1 MSQSTLTK
9 TRASIDALLALS
21 RQTQIVLAKAIG
33 MPNYAVSRRQA
44 STPWQFDEADRVAAH
59 FGIDP
64 LELYAGADVACAA
77 FARRHGLPLLAET
90 FAAASG
96 PTEVDAAPAEPVA
109 AAPAPP
115 AAPDNDLPSDVTT
128 LATPALCVLC
138 GLPATTALEG
148 FPQHVSADACAQARE
163 AVQGAAATAAA
174 AQTPEPASV
183 TSTSAPHLPAAAAAS
198 PRQHQAERQKPR
210 PRQPRAET
218 HAKCVAFL
226 RRNVQNAL
234 QSAGGD
240 VEEAAAYLEKKAIPH
255 AMELIDISRAQGRYD
270 VIAYP
275 PLPDHIYK
283 KPSKSKPN
291 QVWEARPNWRR
302 SCESLPLA
310 PGTHLVGE
318 LDMNGAYL
326 SALKTHLPLGEPE
339 HTTGHIDTQA
349 LKRSG
354 AHLVTPGEWRHDHLP
369 NPIGS
374 RDEPGPLWIMEP
386 TLRLLNRLSTPKYG
400 SLCVPPE
407 IHESW
412 TSGSTEHLLE
422 YFRTALTEVR
432 AQAIQEGDDLTENYV
447 KSVYSK
453 FVSTAGTSSANHSLV
468 RPDWVHA
475 IRSQAFS
482 NLYGKALKAHTAGLH
497 VVRVSGTDELH
508 VIGDWRSVFDEGR
521 GVTEVKRKSSSEII
535 ISPEA

>member
-9 TRASIDALLALS
+9 TRASIDELLALS
-21 RQTQIVLAKAIG
+21 RQTQITLAKAIG

-44 STPWQFDEADRVAAH
+44 STPWQFDETDRVAAH
-59 FGIDP
+59 FGITP
-64 LELYAGADVACAA
+64 LELYAGADVAGAA
-77 FARRHGLPLLAET
+77 FARRHGLPFLPKT
-90 FAAASG
+90 IAAGAG
-96 PTEVDAAPAEPVA
+96 PTDVEPAPAEPVA
-109 AAPAPP
+109 AKPATS
-115 AAPDNDLPSDVTT
+115 ATPDSDLPGEVTT

-138 GLPATTALEG
+138 GLPATTALED
-148 FPQHVSADACAQARE
+148 FPQHVSAEACEQARE
-163 AVQGAAATAAA
+163 TAQEAAATATAGP
-174 AQTPEPASV
+174 TPDGAFA
-183 TSTSAPHLPAAAAAS
+183 TGAPGPPPAAAAS
-198 PRQHQAERQKPR
+198 PRQHRQDPPR
-210 PRQPRAET
+210 PRQARAET

-226 RRNVQNAL
+226 RRNIENAL
-234 QSAGGD
+234 QAAGGD

-302 SCESLPLA
+302 SWESMPLA
-310 PGTHLVGE
+310 PGTHLVDE

-339 HTTGHIDTQA
+339 HTTGHIDTLA

-400 SLCVPPE
+400 SLCAPPE

-432 AQAIQEGDDLTENYV
+432 AQAIKEGDELTEYYV

-453 FVSTAGTSSANHSLV
+453 FVSTAGTSSANYSLV
-468 RPDWVHA
+468 RPDWVHT

-482 NLYGKALKAHTAGLH
+482 NLYGKALKVHAAGLQ

-508 VIGDWRSVFDEGR
+508 VIGDWRSIFVEGR
-521 GVTEVKRKSSSEII
+521 GVTEVKCKSTSEIT